1 MAFQRNNPVEGVLC
15 PATSSDIPSIKFP
28 QCEACRQN
36 LCELCMRNH
45 SDCKSWYKDVY
56 ADANMPSLA
65 GASTPV
71 PGLFD
76 RHHVPQETAQV
87 EWSEVDSVPTLCRVA
102 RFQPPVLSFSSTP
115 SAARAS
121 TPDPSNDATLF
132 CDACEMWINDPEQK
146 PENNA
151 AQREKPFCE
160 VCQTYEHGPE
170 QMIDHINGKRHK
182 NNLVAC
188 SGECR

>member
-1 MAFQRNNPVEGVLC
+1 MASQRNDPVEGVLC
-15 PATSSDIPSIKFP
+15 PATSSDIPSIKFL

-45 SDCKSWYKDVY
+45 SDCKSWYKDIY
-56 ADANMPSLA
+56 ADANMPNW
-65 GASTPV
+65 T
-71 PGLFD
+71 LF
-76 RHHVPQETAQV
+76 RLC
-87 EWSEVDSVPTLCRVA
+87 EVDSVPTLCRVA
-102 RFQPPVLSFSSTP
+102 RCQPPVVFFSSTP

-121 TPDPSNDATLF
+121 MPDPTNDATLF

-182 NNLVAC
+182 KNLVAC